1 MKSTVSSYTSDIDA
15 SRKNILSLQSQLDLS
30 NKRIKQYQEL
40 VAAGAAN
47 RFDLE
52 QAIATSQDLQ
62 SRISAA
68 QAQKRRWKPNIIR
81 LITVKMRLLQN

>member
-1 MKSTVSSYTSDIDA
+1 MRKGDTLFTIDPVPYEQEIKSLEAQLSNMKSTVSSYTSDIDA

-47 RFDLE
+47 K
-52 QAIATSQDLQ
+52 I
-62 SRISAA
+62 
-68 QAQKRRWKPNIIR
+68 
-81 LITVKMRLLQN
+81 